1 MSSNRIK
8 FQSNSQ
14 SHTVVTSLV
23 KITRQ
28 AQKMQSNSQSHT
40 VAQWNL
46 SVVVTKLGN
55 AGHCGDWHSMQCH
68 SKLWDRSELDVK
80 FYAKVNFT
88 DSLQSYLTE
97 VFWRLSCVVC
107 LLNKASKFCQHLLWN
122 PTVLIEG
129 GCFCAAGVCTVIR
142 FKEDLTVYG
151 LLKQQQ
157 FPAVS
162 APCRHTLHQHRTTLV
177 YISNQWNAGHRG
189 VSLRDVCS
197 QCKYTVLHT
206 VSKVWTR
213 TVAITQELS
222 WQVEADT
229 HITGDIHIMNID
241 SAHAHSVHM
250 DSWKYSLVTATLLSF
265 VLHPVSM
272 ILGPLIV

>member
-1 MSSNRIK
+1 MFDTDFIRRAFPTMCTWWMYGFHINFDINYQLLQFSKMLVELPVLFAPLPSSSPPPFPPHWLAIMC
-8 FQSNSQ
+8 SS
-14 SHTVVTSLV
+14 
-23 KITRQ
+23 
-28 AQKMQSNSQSHT
+28 
-40 VAQWNL
+40 
-46 SVVVTKLGN
+46 
-55 AGHCGDWHSMQCH
+55 
-68 SKLWDRSELDVK
+68 
-80 FYAKVNFT
+80 
-88 DSLQSYLTE
+88 
-97 VFWRLSCVVC
+97 